1 MFRCRKKWTQYLSG
15 NLSTEEEKQI
25 EAHIDQCSVC
35 DNKLSNEL
43 GSERAVFLND
53 GKQAKI
59 LKIAKWKNRIVN
71 AVFVLSLAL
80 LITIISGLLSGLY
93 YLWGEPSRAENAQ
106 RVSNIMTELTMPNI
120 SPGSG
125 HTGTNVFFKMTGSYE
140 LQKQLGRE
148 EQSVGTLE
156 TNLFFNLMQVVR
168 KWNGGS
174 LELKMYFVHPEKQK
188 EIVSEAHGWD
198 TLEILPEGTVSELAV
213 SFDKNYT
220 LDEMYELFSGYDVEL
235 VWFPVDTGVEPDLR
249 STYASTIDGLWGF
262 PNFGRALVYEPDSRS
277 SGENWSNEGFSLRIA
292 GDSDKKTAAFIEAME
307 FLAAHQ
313 SWAEK
318 AYQGG

>member
-1 MFRCRKKWTQYLSG
+1 MDCSDVEKKWTQYLSG

-80 LITIISGLLSGLY
+80 LITTVSGLLSGLY

-120 SPGSG
+120 SPGNG

-148 EQSVGTLE
+148 EQSIGTME
-156 TNLFFNLMQVVR
+156 TSLFFNLMQVVR
-168 KWNGGS
+168 KWNDGS
-174 LELKMYFVHPEKQK
+174 LDVKLYFVHPEKQK
-188 EIVSEAHGWD
+188 EIVSEHTAG
-198 TLEILPEGTVSELAV
+198 TLWRYCPKALCPSWPFRLTKIILWMKCMNSSPGTML
-213 SFDKNYT
+213 N
-220 LDEMYELFSGYDVEL
+220 
-235 VWFPVDTGVEPDLR
+235 
-249 STYASTIDGLWGF
+249 
-262 PNFGRALVYEPDSRS
+262 
-277 SGENWSNEGFSLRIA
+277 
-292 GDSDKKTAAFIEAME
+292 
-307 FLAAHQ
+307 
-313 SWAEK
+313 
-318 AYQGG
+318 